1 MTFPHRT
8 LTARVAL
15 LSACVALA
23 PVAAAQDRESA
34 RNHAAAVERGLD
46 DWNVPA
52 ARAALD
58 RLKAVA
64 PGDNEGVHQLEGRV
78 LFEEGRYDEAL
89 EALGR
94 GGAPDRPGTYL
105 RLVKD
110 TAQVVAKHASQESAN
125 FIFSYPEGKDAVL
138 APYALEAL
146 ESMRSAML
154 EDLGWAPEGKV
165 RVEVVNNARELA
177 RVSTLTFEQIR
188 TTGTIAICKF
198 NKLIITSPKAV
209 VRGYDWLDT
218 LAHEYVHLVVSQAS
232 GNTVPIWL
240 HEGMAKY
247 LETRWRG
254 PAGGAM
260 SPSTLA
266 LLGRRVKAD
275 TLIPFEKMHPS
286 IALLPTAED
295 AATAFAEVFFAID
308 WVHRKKGAAGLR
320 TILSELSRGQSDRK
334 AVEAATGTSFRSFER
349 AWLAHVRA
357 QPFPPDLGI
366 TDQEVKLKEGAK
378 DAPPERKGRQISF
391 GAFKD
396 VREPK
401 ARKHAHL
408 GELLRE
414 RRRMGAAAEQY
425 GRAYREVGD
434 RYEALSNKYALTLL
448 ELSRTSEA
456 RQVLEKSLLVHP
468 GISATHVHLGR
479 IHLHE
484 GAWDQAR
491 GAYLQALAVDP
502 FDPEIHLALLRANTQ
517 LKQPKLATRARA
529 AVMLLTGLTA
539 EEVDAAASRF
549 GQGAKELSDYDL
561 PAPATPQADGEA
573 GAKEPA
579 AKEPGTKAPDAASGP
594 KDRPSDAAK
603 PGR

>member
-1 MTFPHRT
+1 MTRARPFQ
-8 LTARVAL
+8 TAVLSLLVLCAGVPSAAL
-15 LSACVALA
+15 
-23 PVAAAQDRESA
+23 AQDREAA
-34 RNHAAAVERGLD
+34 RDAAGAVERALD
-46 DWNVPA
+46 AWNIPA
-52 ARAALD
+52 ARAAVD
-58 RLKAVA
+58 RLRASVPA
-64 PGDNEGVHQLEGRV
+64 NHGGVHVLEGRV
-78 LFEEGRYDEAL
+78 LFEEGHYDRAIEAL
-89 EALGR
+89 SKSD
-94 GGAPDRPGTYL
+94 APDKPGTYL

-110 TAQVVAKHASQESAN
+110 TAKVVETHVSQESEH

-146 ESMRSAML
+146 ESMRKAML
-154 EDLGWAPEGKV
+154 EDLGYAPPGKV
-165 RVEVVNNARELA
+165 RVEVVNNARELS

-308 WVHRKKGAAGLR
+308 WVHRKQGTKGLR
-320 TILSELSRGQSDRK
+320 TILQGLSEGQTDRK
-334 AVEAATGTSFRSFER
+334 AVETAMGTGFRAFER
-349 AWLAHVRA
+349 QWLAHVRA
-357 QPFPPDLGI
+357 QPFPPDLDI
-366 TDQEVKLKEGAK
+366 SDQEVKLKEGGK

-396 VREPK
+396 MREPE

-414 RRRMGAAAEQY
+414 RRRIGAAAEQY
-425 GRAYREVGD
+425 GKAYRQVGD

-448 ELSRTSEA
+448 ELSRTGEA
-456 RQVLEKSLLVHP
+456 RQVLEKSLEVHP

-484 GAWDQAR
+484 GAWAEAR
-491 GAYLQALAVDP
+491 NAYLHALAVDP
-502 FDPEIHLALLRANTQ
+502 FDPEIHLALLRAHDQ
-517 LKQPKLATRARA
+517 LKQPKLASRARA
-529 AVMLLTGLTA
+529 AVMLLTGLTDV
-539 EEVDAAASRF
+539 EVNAAA
-549 GQGAKELSDYDL
+549 AKLGKAERELSDFDV
-561 PAPATPQADGEA
+561 PAPAPANEKDASTHRGDSPPVKDGDPEHA
-573 GAKEPA
+573 KDGAP
-579 AKEPGTKAPDAASGP
+579 
-594 KDRPSDAAK
+594 R
-603 PGR
+603 GR